1 MKKLLAVLVVAI
13 CLLSF
18 GFAKTYI
25 TADPYVDGCITAS
38 VGFGTDGFKVNLDTT
53 SGKFKMGWDVS
64 VVEFDIDISWTE
76 DGFDWNKIG
85 ASNDYVGFAYYKENH
100 FTYNPVNRTGL
111 GWFNYYDDGKV
122 GELILF
128 DIKGLGLKVAGQ
140 DDKLAMKGGWGFID
154 TAMALTF
161 DATKLDGAYVE
172 ATVNPLANLNV
183 YAGFGADFDPN
194 LYAWYAGASYAFD
207 FDFLTVTPEFYWD
220 SEVASGTVA
229 ANGPGKYAKVSVGL
243 DFDPFTLSSWFKYD
257 IAAKLFSLE
266 AKPELDMD
274 WLFVG
279 AKFGYTQKASPTL
292 AAIVD
297 VNYDFTDFLNLDVKA
312 ASGKFTA
319 SHWANKKYYIG
330 NLLGADSFKDLSVK
344 AALTVTLP
352 VGMSDIAI
360 TPYGGYYIAEKYWKA
375 GADVKITLWDALDL
389 TAGASYDQLKKF
401 GWNIGGSYTV
411 CF

>member
-25 TADPYVDGCITAS
+25 KADPYVDGCITAS

-53 SGKFKMGWDVS
+53 SGKFKMGWDVT
-64 VVEFDIDISWTE
+64 VVEFDIDIAWDAT
-76 DGFDWNKIG
+76 GFSWNKVG
-85 ASNDYVGFAYYKENH
+85 ASNDYVGFAYYKNQA
-100 FTYNPVNRTGL
+100 FSGKYSL
-111 GWFNYYDDGKV
+111 GWFDYYDNGTW

-140 DDKLAMKGGWGFID
+140 DDKLAIKGGWGFID
-154 TAMALTF
+154 TVAALTF
-161 DATKLDGAYVE
+161 DATKLAGAYVE
-172 ATVNPLANLNV
+172 AKVNPLANLNV

-194 LYAWYAGASYAFD
+194 LYAWYAGADYTLD

-229 ANGPGKYAKVSVGL
+229 KNGPGKYAKISAGL
-243 DFDPFTLSSWFKYD
+243 DFDPFTLNAWFKYD

-266 AKPELDMD
+266 AKPELNMD

-292 AAIVD
+292 AAIVN

-312 ASGKFTA
+312 ASGKFTDG
-319 SHWANKKYYIG
+319 HWANKKYYIG
-330 NLLGADSFKDLSVK
+330 NLLGADSFKDMSVK

-352 VGMSDIAI
+352 VGMSDIAV

-375 GADVKITLWDALDL
+375 GADVKVTLWEALDL
-389 TAGASYDQLKKF
+389 TAGVSYDQLKKF

>member
-38 VGFGTDGFKVNLDTT
+38 VSFGTDGFNVDLDT
-53 SGKFKMGWDVS
+53 SDFSMGWDVS
-64 VVEFDIDISWTE
+64 IVEFDIDIAWDASGFSW
-76 DGFDWNKIG
+76 NQVG
-85 ASNDYVGFAYYKENH
+85 ASNDYVGFTYYKSQA
-100 FTYNPVNRTGL
+100 FSGSYTL
-111 GWFNYYDDGKV
+111 GWFDYYDNGAS

-128 DIKGLGLKVAGQ
+128 DIKGLGLKVGGQ
-140 DDKLAMKGGWGFID
+140 DDKLAVKGGWGFID

-161 DATKLDGAYVE
+161 DATKLAGAYVE

-194 LYAWYAGASYAFD
+194 LYAWYAGADYVLD

-220 SEVASGTVA
+220 SKVSSGTVA
-229 ANGPGKYAKVSVGL
+229 ANGPGQYAKVDLGL
-243 DFDPFTLSSWFKYD
+243 DFDPFTLDAWFKYN
-257 IAAKLFSLE
+257 IADKLFCLGVT
-266 AKPELDMD
+266 PELDMD

-279 AKFGYTQKASPTL
+279 AKFGYTQNASPSL
-292 AAIVD
+292 AAIVKVD
-297 VNYDFTDFLNLDVKA
+297 YDFTDFLNLCVKA
-312 ASGKFTA
+312 ASGKFTE
-319 SHWANKKYYIG
+319 SYWANPSYYNG

-344 AALTVTLP
+344 AALKVTLP
-352 VGMSDIAI
+352 VGMNDISI
-360 TPYGGYYIAEKYWKA
+360 TPYGGYYIADKYWKA
-375 GADVKITLWDALDL
+375 GADLAVTLWDAVDL
-389 TAGASYDQLKKF
+389 TAGVSYDQLKKL
-401 GWNIGGSYTV
+401 GWSIGGSYTI